1 MFPQESYGSPYYKDA
16 GYVPS
21 IISSFIC
28 IFIMYPLVQE
38 DTGPRRSSTKTGA
51 RGIRGGEGEIIDI
64 FAPN

>member
-21 IISSFIC
+21 IISLFIC

-38 DTGPRRSSTKTGA
+38 DTRPWSSPTKTG
-51 RGIRGGEGEIIDI
+51 GEEIG
-64 FAPN
+64 AGREKL